1 MELNPQVAPL
11 PPRRPV
17 LQDVPLQF
25 HLPKKD
31 AKSKCGREKKT
42 WNGEW
47 RTPGTELT
55 NQWDQNDIMTSC
67 WSWLHGGCEHSS
79 TLPGK
84 RHSAVVFFGLLLLLL
99 SQALV
104 PISPHHRRKKSCCSC
119 CCQGTEITA
128 VNVLPGTMCAAASSM
143 RSSLGTDRHKLIQ
156 FSNWCHRSYWWHG
169 ILTQLYTQQQSR
181 QQKTSSCRVFSFK
194 LARVFLQISG
204 QSTRHTGNVKTSQW
218 CEEAYHQYP
227 TRLLPT

>member
-1 MELNPQVAPL
+1 
-11 PPRRPV
+11 
-17 LQDVPLQF
+17 
-25 HLPKKD
+25 
-31 AKSKCGREKKT
+31 
-42 WNGEW
+42 
-47 RTPGTELT
+47 
-55 NQWDQNDIMTSC
+55 MTSC

-104 PISPHHRRKKSCCSC
+104 PISPHHCRKSCCSC

-128 VNVLPGTMCAAASSM
+128 INVLPGTICAAASSM
-143 RSSLGTDRHKLIQ
+143 LSSLGTDRHKLIQ
-156 FSNWCHRSYWWHG
+156 FSSWCHRSYWWHG

-194 LARVFLQISG
+194 LARVFLKISG
-204 QSTRHTGNVKTSQW
+204 QSTIHTGNVKTSQW
-218 CEEAYHQYP
+218 YEEAYHQYP
-227 TRLLPT
+227 TRLFPT